1 VGAAKGVEERLKIL
15 HLFSDWKWTGP
26 AEPVVNLCQALQ
38 ERGHEVVLAYRR
50 PPIEA
55 KESIKKGI
63 QSKLFKGVD
72 RFHLAPFAKLY
83 HLYRLKDII
92 ADIREMARYIDQER
106 FDIVNFHNSH
116 DHIVGGLAVK
126 ISKRHPVAIRV
137 DHKRASLKAD
147 PISRFF
153 FRSSTDALITFS
165 EESKKKLVYGL
176 GFPPS
181 RVAKIPTAV
190 DLERFDSRRVY
201 KEMRPVF
208 GIPPE
213 SPVVGIVARF
223 QQYRRT
229 DILLEALSLLLK
241 SVPEVRLLLVGHSS
255 QMQRSVI
262 EPMERLGIASHV
274 IMAGYRQNDYVDIL
288 ACMDVFCLLT
298 PGSDGTARALRD
310 AMAMGKPAVVTNKG
324 MLPELVEEGK
334 TGFVVRE
341 DPVALYH
348 ALLPLV
354 QDEGLRKVMGQAAY
368 KVAHREFRLERQAEA
383 VENVYKKILNEV
395 CPL

>member
-1 VGAAKGVEERLKIL
+1 MGAAEGAEERLKIL

-50 PPIEA
+50 TPIETR
-55 KESIKKGI
+55 ESIQKGI
-63 QSKLFKGVD
+63 QSKLFKGID

-83 HLYRLKDII
+83 HVYRLIDII
-92 ADIREMARYIDQER
+92 ADIKGVARYINQER
-106 FDIVNFHNSH
+106 FDVVNFHNSH

-126 ISKRHPVAIRV
+126 TSRRHPAAIRM
-137 DHKRASLKAD
+137 DHKRDSLKTG
-147 PISRFF
+147 PISKWF
-153 FRSSTDALITFS
+153 FRRCTDALITFS
-165 EESKKKLVYGL
+165 EEGKKRLIHGL

-181 RVAKIPTAV
+181 RVAKVPTAV
-190 DLERFDSRRVY
+190 DLERFDPRRVY
-201 KEMRPVF
+201 KEMRSIF

-223 QQYRRT
+223 QRYRRT

-241 SVPEVRLLLVGHSS
+241 DVPEVRLLLVGHSS
-255 QMQRSVI
+255 QMQTSVI
-262 EPMERLGIASHV
+262 EPMKRLGIASHV
-274 IMAGYRQNDYVDIL
+274 ILAGYRQDDYVDVL

-310 AMAMGKPAVVTNKG
+310 AMAMGKPAVVTKKG
-324 MLPELVEEGK
+324 MLPELVQEGT

-341 DPVALYH
+341 DPVAFYH
-348 ALLPLV
+348 ALLRLV
-354 QDEGLRKVMGQAAY
+354 RDQRLRTEMGQAAH
-368 KVAHREFRLERQAEA
+368 KLAQREFRLDRQAEE
-383 VENVYKKILNEV
+383 VENFYQKILKEV
-395 CPL
+395 HPV